1 MRINIELC
9 EGLDTKTNFDN
20 LLSWLLLA
28 LLILQYALVE
38 EVLLQRFLPRE
49 FLPAWRPAC
58 TLLYTS
64 VHFLQGDAFGCID
77 ARSFDRGD
85 GVESVCRKRLYF
97 DAESS
102 TKVDGSL

>member
-1 MRINIELC
+1 MRSNIELC
-9 EGLDTKTNFDN
+9 EGLDTKINFDN
-20 LLSWLLLA
+20 LLSWLLWV

-58 TLLYTS
+58 TYTS
-64 VHFLQGDAFGCID
+64 VHFLQGDTFGCID
-77 ARSFDRGD
+77 ARSFDRRD
-85 GVESVCRKRLYF
+85 GVESVCTKGLYF

-102 TKVDGSL
+102 TKVDESL